1 MKKTLITLLVAVL
14 VLSVVGCNKT
24 PPDVPD
30 NTENNNENTGV
41 VDQLLSYDNYDV
53 FEDEIYLCDD
63 VYRSDD
69 TPTHGT
75 ASIALP
81 MAQDVLE
88 LKDYDILLCGDGCEP
103 TAVVSRASQ
112 GYAPAYRVVPN
123 GEIDGNF
130 KTLKFKMEIPEGML
144 EDVKKQGVY
153 EQIVE
158 EIESQYYYLLVLD
171 EKHYA
176 YMHLERK
183 EGIKKI
189 EDEAELADGIVK
201 NAKINFEPKNE
212 KIDLNIERVIRLAEN
227 RGEELTWSD
236 FQMYNAIETGSG
248 LYILVYDIDETF
260 DLMIGGGAPVS
271 PPMYIR
277 LVTKSDRD
285 NYIDIRTEDVEKF
298 ISENREEKSAAETS
312 ELLCGYPKASYFNPI
327 TLESITKDAVN
338 ETEHHVFIK
347 EESEYTQYLLLQP
360 SEELSDISLTL
371 MELTDDGLVPG
382 EKLYTLD
389 KLDADKP
396 LVVGVVF
403 YGDFTTYGL
412 SFKGTSGN
420 ECNYIIYTSGKDG
433 SVILQRQE

>member
-1 MKKTLITLLVAVL
+1 MKKILVTLLVAVL
-14 VLSVVGCNKT
+14 ILSVVSCNKT

-30 NTENNNENTGV
+30 NTENNNETISV

-69 TPTHGT
+69 TSIHGT

-88 LKDYDILLCGDGCEP
+88 LKDYDILLCGDGCSTES
-103 TAVVSRASQ
+103 VVSRASQ
-112 GYAPAYRVVPN
+112 GYAPAYHVVSD

-130 KTLKFKMEIPEGML
+130 RTLKFKMEIPEGML

-153 EQIVE
+153 DQIIE
-158 EIESQYYYLLVLD
+158 ELGGQYYYLLVLD

-176 YMHLERK
+176 YIQLERT
-183 EGIKKI
+183 EGVEKI

-212 KIDLNIERVIRLAEN
+212 KLDLTIERVIRLAEN
-227 RGEELTWSD
+227 KGEELTWSD

-260 DLMIGGGAPVS
+260 DVMIGGVPNS
-271 PPMYIR
+271 SPMYIR
-277 LVTKSDRD
+277 LVTKADRG

-298 ISENREEKSAAETS
+298 ISENREEKSATETS
-312 ELLCGYPKASYFNPI
+312 ELLCGYPKASYFTPV
-327 TLESITKDAVN
+327 TLESITKDDVS
-338 ETEHHVFIK
+338 ETEHHIFVK

-360 SEELSDISLTL
+360 GEELSDISLSL
-371 MELTDDGLVPG
+371 MDITDEGLVPG
-382 EKLYTLD
+382 ETLYTLD
-389 KLDADKP
+389 KLNIEKP

-403 YGDFTTYGL
+403 YGDLTAYGL
-412 SFKGTSGN
+412 SFNNASGK

-433 SVILQRQE
+433 SVILQKAE